1 MATTITSAGVTF
13 SDSSTLTTKAA
24 SSTYRGDAYG
34 IRYTFDSTERTG
46 TGASDGPAKGNFS
59 LNSSTLANVTRLYL
73 NIFNANGTDVS
84 NFIAD
89 WGSAAAAHDE
99 GGDIII
105 FNNNSVAG
113 LFIFLTVAKGD
124 VSSVIGSGDNRYRHL
139 TVSHVASSSTL
150 NGSSGE
156 FGNEFAIQYVK
167 KGAANPG
174 PTGPTG
180 PTGAPGPPG

>member
-34 IRYTFDSTERTG
+34 LRYTFDSTERTG
-46 TGASDGPAKGNFS
+46 TGASDGPAKGKFS

-89 WGSAAAAHDE
+89 WGSATNDWDE

-113 LFIFLTVAKGD
+113 LFIFLTVAKGA
-124 VSSVIGSGDNRYRHL
+124 VSPVIGTGDNRYRHL
-139 TVSHVASSSTL
+139 TVSHVDSSSTL
-150 NGSSGE
+150 SGSSGE
-156 FGNEFAIQYVK
+156 FGNECAIQYLK
-167 KGAANPG
+167 KGIANPG
-174 PTGPTG
+174 PKGD
-180 PTGAPGPPG
+180 PGDDGTDA